1 MAQIDKIRSQCLSEM
16 ENHFAMQ
23 MSKLV
28 DDLELENAEALV
40 QEMMI
45 EAEEFDDAAEGQR

>member
-1 MAQIDKIRSQCLSEM
+1 MVTKKPMAQIDKIRSQCLSEM

-28 DDLELENAEALV
+28 DDLELENAES
-40 QEMMI
+40 I
-45 EAEEFDDAAEGQR
+45 STGNDDRGRGF